1 MGRFRFAI
9 AGLLGILAAPFS
21 PSSAAA
27 QLINLKT
34 IPVAAGDQFLFL
46 PSANVGMGGVAIAL
60 DDPLLDPFVN
70 PARGARIGAAQ
81 VFMLPTYYGI
91 SRNAGNAK
99 TLSLGGLFGGSGAF
113 GGGTLVLQQ
122 LERGDEFFGPMP
134 VRALDAAILP
144 PDALSARSARNLYAS
159 FIGGLKL
166 ADGWAVGGG
175 ALIADLNAMDGVEH
189 LYALA
194 SGIQQSGS
202 MADLRLGVLR
212 TTERGATIEAL
223 ALYDRF
229 DMAHDVSYVDW
240 VLVDSTTG
248 TWEQRERVEHNQDQT
263 RTWGAQLRY
272 TRPVGTTGWRIGGIL
287 TANRKDHPRIPNY
300 EIVQIPRDPGHS
312 NAFNV
317 GVGLAKVS
325 GTTTLG
331 VDLIFE
337 PAWSNTWAVAAADT
351 ATVNGDTIRV
361 GGRTVENDFKFANA
375 YVSLGVQHGIGP
387 AAFQLGLQIR
397 SYDYHLDQW
406 DNVAN
411 TFRRQDEQWMEWV
424 PSWGASVK
432 LPGLEVR
439 YSGRLTTGTG
449 RPGIAWTGPVTARAD
464 AAGLANDIVVPPG
477 GPLTL
482 QDVSVVT
489 HQLVVSL
496 PIR

>member
-1 MGRFRFAI
+1 MTRSRFASPC
-9 AGLLGILAAPFS
+9 LLGILGALLAP
-21 PSSAAA
+21 SAAA
-27 QLINLKT
+27 GQLISLKT
-34 IPVAAGDQFLFL
+34 IPVAAGDQFLVL

-81 VFMLPTYYGI
+81 VFVLPTYYSI
-91 SRNAGNAK
+91 SQNAGNAK
-99 TLSLGGLFGGSGAF
+99 TLSLGGLFGGSQAF

-122 LERGDEFFGPMP
+122 LQRGDEFFGPVP
-134 VRALDAAILP
+134 IRTLDAAILP
-144 PDALSARSARNLYAS
+144 PNALSARSARNLYAS
-159 FIGGLKL
+159 FLGGVKL
-166 ADGWAVGGG
+166 ADGWAVGAG
-175 ALIADLNAMDGVEH
+175 ALVADLNAMDGVEH

-194 SGIQQSGS
+194 SGVQQSGS
-202 MADLRLGVLR
+202 MTDLRLGVLR
-212 TTERGATIEAL
+212 TTGQGATLEAV

-229 DMAHDVSYVDW
+229 DMTHDVSYVDW

-248 TWEQRERVEHNQDQT
+248 TWEQRERVEHNQDRT

-272 TRPVGTTGWRIGGIL
+272 VRPVGTAGWRVGGIL
-287 TANRKDHPRIPNY
+287 TANRKEHPKIPNY

-312 NAFNV
+312 NAFDI
-317 GVGLAKVS
+317 GLGLAKLA
-325 GTTTLG
+325 GQTTLG
-331 VDLIFE
+331 LDLVFE
-337 PAWSNTWAVAAADT
+337 PAWSNTWADAAADT
-351 ATVNGDTIRV
+351 ATVSGDTIRV
-361 GGRTVENDFKFANA
+361 GGRTVENDFTFANA
-375 YVSLGVQHGIGP
+375 YVTFGVQQRVGP
-387 AAFQLGLQIR
+387 AALQLGLQIR

-406 DNVAN
+406 DIVTD

-432 LPGLEVR
+432 LSGLELR
-439 YSGRLTTGTG
+439 YSGRVTTGTG
-449 RPGIAWTGPVTARAD
+449 RPGIAWTGPVAARAD

-489 HQLVVSL
+489 HQVVVSL